1 MRRNL
6 HDRGSSFDFGGV
18 LVRTVSWERRLAWDA
33 RLGMVPGTVEHL
45 VFNSEHG
52 KLRSAVPFVQLSIGR
67 GWRLNWGFRPNHS
80 QLQTDFWAGDQL
92 DDVLIAF
99 ICRQKQL
106 RKTAIIS
113 NAMDDLRVDLAHKWG
128 IADAF
133 DLIVISAEF
142 GVMKPDPAIYR
153 HTWIN
158 SRLHH
163 KRRIFIDDFAH
174 NVAGAQAVGMHAIHY
189 TPQLDLYAALAAHK
203 IV

>member
-1 MRRNL
+1 MIEAVV
-6 HDRGSSFDFGGV
+6 FDFGGV

-52 KLRSAVPFVQLSIGR
+52 QAAQCGAVRATEHWAWVAAELGLSAESL
-67 GWRLNWGFRPNHS
+67 S

-133 DLIVISAEF
+133 NLIVISAEF
-142 GVMKPDPAIYR
+142 GVMKPDSAIYR
-153 HTWIN
+153 HTLDQLEIAPQAA
-158 SRLHH
+158 
-163 KRRIFIDDFAH
+163 IFIDDFAH